1 MYPNG
6 SETKLQSRK
15 QCRGILFIFFLF
27 FWNPEMYS
35 IFYDTGV
42 MSSIINGRN
51 DFWNGV
57 YLAIV
62 SCLWKSLSGL
72 DG

>member
-15 QCRGILFIFFLF
+15 QCRGILFIIFFYFYF
-27 FWNPEMYS
+27 FG
-35 IFYDTGV
+35 IQRCILLFYDTGV

-62 SCLWKSLSGL
+62 LVYGKV
-72 DG
+72 